1 MQNPPFE
8 RYTPFIIDDE
18 YVFVTNDKR
27 TYAVAFV
34 EQPFF
39 AEEEYAYAQDTY
51 EVFLR
56 LEKAPPAYGTDPKI
70 GATVTAIIQDFV
82 SKDSSRIV
90 FFTCDTTDG
99 RQLARF
105 RKFSLWFSEFQDG
118 RFGRYDERIINQRT
132 GKTYL
137 IMMLLRNDNP
147 NRADVI
153 LSYFDLT
160 NQLRSQK

>member
-1 MQNPPFE
+1 M
-8 RYTPFIIDDE
+8 TDD
-18 YVFVTNDKR
+18 KW
-27 TYAVAFV
+27 TYAVSFV
-34 EQPFF
+34 EQSFF
-39 AEEEYAYAQDTY
+39 AEGDYAYAQDTY

-56 LEKAPPAYGTDPKI
+56 LEKAPPAYATDPKI

-82 SKDSSRIV
+82 SIDSSRIV

-118 RFGRYDERIINQRT
+118 QFGRYDERIVNPRT
-132 GKTYL
+132 GKIYL

-147 NRADVI
+147 NRANVI
-153 LSYFDLT
+153 LSYFELT
-160 NQLRSQK
+160 TQLRSQK